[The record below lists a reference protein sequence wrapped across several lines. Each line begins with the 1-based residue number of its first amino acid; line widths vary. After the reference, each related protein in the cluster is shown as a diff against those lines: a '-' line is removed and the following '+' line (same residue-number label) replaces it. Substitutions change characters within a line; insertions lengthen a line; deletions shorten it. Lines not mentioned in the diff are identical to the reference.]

1 MEIQQVID
9 SHLKTNKLYRLYWYL
24 SISFLFI
31 ITSFII
37 LVFYFLMNYLDFI
50 TNFFNYFEKSEIL
63 SQSIKNIISLYGLKG
78 LSIVFIWLFSYFYF
92 FEHLRKKG
100 VTIFAEEST
109 NSKYFSFLSS
119 LYAMF
124 NYLPVYL
131 LMGYLLIIKVALFEL
146 FIIIASLIATK
157 LIFLNLMNICN
168 KIVHDYKTLSD
179 LNPLLINSELK
190 TMNKMMKNNI
200 ENYVLK
206 SIEGNFL
213 QSVLESINI
222 QALVIGM
229 LWFIFNKI
237 SLILKAIFTLT
248 FLVAFFGII
257 YGFNILSILYIELT
271 LIMWYF
277 IISCIQ
283 YIPKK
288 TVNIKMN
295 TGERFKDVF
304 VIEDSSNE
312 RIVVLSQENNIIRI
326 MKNSIDTMKN

>member
-1 MEIQQVID
+1 MEIQRVID

-31 ITSFII
+31 ITTFII

-50 TNFFNYFEKSEIL
+50 INFFNYFEKSEII

-92 FEHLRKKG
+92 FEYLRKKG

-200 ENYVLK
+200 ENYVFK

-222 QALVIGM
+222 QALVTGM

-326 MKNSIDTMKN
+326 MKNSINTMKN